1 MPMVARTTN
10 LMLQRDMLSHLSR
23 TRLRLSR
30 VQEQASTGLRIN
42 RPSDDPSGTGE
53 AAALRSRLE
62 STAQLGRNLSQAELR
77 LRAGEAALGQ
87 AGDVLIRARELALQG
102 ANDTLD
108 AAGRRQIAMEIE
120 SLHAQLVAAANARTS
135 GAYLFGGH
143 QSASAPFVVSGP
155 FVDASP
161 APTVAFVGDPSEV
174 EVEIEEGTNVAATL
188 DGRRVFL
195 GDGDGDA
202 APDAGKEDLFDVL
215 ADQRDALRADDR
227 AAVAAVTQR
236 LDRGQQQLSEEL
248 ARVGSRSAWLEAQR
262 ATLARREEDLTARL
276 SQVQDADSIRVLS
289 DLVREETALQASL
302 EVMARVVQPS
312 LLDFLA

>member
-77 LRAGEAALGQ
+77 LRAGETALGQ

-108 AAGRRQIAMEIE
+108 AAGRRQIAREVE
-120 SLHAQLVAAANARTS
+120 SLHAQLVAAANANTS

-143 QSASAPFVVSGP
+143 QSATAPFVVSGP

-161 APTVAFVGDPSEV
+161 APTVAFAGDPSEV

-195 GDGDGDA
+195 GDDDGDA

-215 ADQRDALRADDR
+215 ADLRDALRADDR